1 MSAGFAV
8 SISNIQPLP
17 EFARCVQFAL
27 PHFPIPLSGCFK
39 NVAKNGRAD
48 TDRYASWKRETD
60 WALKKKRNL
69 CGRPGAPTIAGTVS
83 VTFALRRPDKRQRD
97 LDNLLKALGDTLT
110 RNHII
115 EDDSKIVDLRIRWTG
130 EAFDGAVMV
139 CAGAGSAIEI
149 GCEVLACVTGGES
162 IAVAIARTRTE
173 RT

>member
-1 MSAGFAV
+1 MSGMV
-8 SISNIQPLP
+8 SIPAANVKRAVAP
-17 EFARCVQFAL
+17 EFARCIQFAL
-27 PHFPIPLSGCFK
+27 PHFPIPLSSCFK

-60 WALKKKRNL
+60 WAIRRKPNL
-69 CGRPGAPTIAGTVS
+69 RGNPGAPTIAGTVTVCFS
-83 VTFALRRPDKRQRD
+83 LRRPDKRQRD

-139 CAGAGSAIEI
+139 EIIEGGSP
-149 GCEVLACVTGGES
+149 
-162 IAVAIARTRTE
+162 
-173 RT
+173 